1 MVSSNQVYNG
11 KIQMLYISGVI
22 DDENVYTVIV
32 FWWGQGIQL
41 HLV

>member
-22 DDENVYTVIV
+22 DDDVYTVIV
-32 FWWGQGIQL
+32 LGAARGFNCI
-41 HLV
+41 

>member
-1 MVSSNQVYNG
+1 
-11 KIQMLYISGVI
+11 MLYISGVI

-32 FWWGQGIQL
+32 FCWGQGIQL